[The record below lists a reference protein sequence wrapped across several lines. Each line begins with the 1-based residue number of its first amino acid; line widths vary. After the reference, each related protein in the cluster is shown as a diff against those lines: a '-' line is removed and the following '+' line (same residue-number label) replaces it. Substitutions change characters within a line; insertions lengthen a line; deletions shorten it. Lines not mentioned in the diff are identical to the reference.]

1 MHRIYYPI
9 GGLARARRNAAMAL
23 TVLASAAG
31 LAGCAP
37 SSLSSAHRQI
47 SAGNFVAARQDLI
60 ALSARKDLTP
70 GERREVNDDLCLSD
84 FMIGRPTVSLAEQR
98 RTCMVAMSEPGSQ
111 SGAIMAQLNEQSR
124 QTAIAQFDA
133 AMAEHDLAS
142 AERAATE
149 YGSVPGADP
158 ARVAQWS
165 KDIWSL
171 ADEQTLSDEHSGKR
185 SLKAAIAELRKDYPD
200 VRHMNDEEFRRWV
213 AETAKGSGTSMASDV
228 ELDKSKLELSI
239 ESSSLKQAALS
250 LDKFATI
257 NDGFA
262 ARCGCDAHTNVSELP
277 SGLPAYI
284 VRLDAETRSSEVMI
298 LPRGDQTLISSAK

>member
-1 MHRIYYPI
+1 MYRTFELIR
-9 GGLARARRNAAMAL
+9 GGEQARRGL
-23 TVLASAAG
+23 SQLIVLALAAVA
-31 LAGCAP
+31 AGCAP
-37 SSLSSAHRQI
+37 SSLSSANRQI

-70 GERREVNDDLCLSD
+70 AERREVNDDLCLSD
-84 FMIGRPTVSLAEQR
+84 FMIGRPAISLAEQR
-98 RTCMVAMSEPGSQ
+98 RTCTVAVNEPGSQ
-111 SGAIMAQLNEQSR
+111 SGAIMEQLNEQAR
-124 QTAIAQFDA
+124 KTATAEFEA
-133 AMAEHDLAS
+133 AMAAHDLAG

-149 YGSVPGADP
+149 YGKVPGADV

-165 KDIWSL
+165 KDIWNL
-171 ADEQTLSDEHSGKR
+171 ADEQTLGDEQSGKR
-185 SLKAAIAELRKDYPD
+185 GMKAAIAELRKDYPD
-200 VRHMNDEEFRRWV
+200 VRHMNDAEFRRWV
-213 AETAKGSGTSMASDV
+213 AETARGSGTSMASNV

-239 ESSSLKQAALS
+239 DSTSLQRAALS

-284 VRLDAETRSSEVMI
+284 VRLDPETRGSEVMI
-298 LPRGDQTLISSAK
+298 LPRSDQTLITSAK